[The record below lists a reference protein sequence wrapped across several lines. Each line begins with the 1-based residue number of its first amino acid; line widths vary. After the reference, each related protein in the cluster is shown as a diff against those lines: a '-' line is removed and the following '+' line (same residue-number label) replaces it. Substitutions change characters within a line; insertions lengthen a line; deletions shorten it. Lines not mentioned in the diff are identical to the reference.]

1 MNGAGIRFSSTISNI
16 GNTPTVMS
24 IAGTANRIVRNHK
37 YDSLYRLTEAEAKK
51 NTTEGVRVN
60 AELGVRGD
68 CSGV

>member
-1 MNGAGIRFSSTISNI
+1 
-16 GNTPTVMS
+16 MS